1 MDTWRKPVNSRP
13 DATTLADLQGRFAAA
28 LRASGDQDSGDNG
41 RFACVVVG
49 DGLDPEA
56 RVQVYRNN
64 VRAMFEGAL
73 ARTYPVLRR
82 RVGDGYFSGLASAY
96 RKAHPSRSGD
106 LHWVGRSFPAWLGT
120 HLAGTEYAWLA
131 DLARLE
137 WACEEVLVTGEAT
150 PLEPAALTQVEPDD
164 LGDARLVM
172 QPGVRMVE
180 SGYPVW
186 SVWRENQPD
195 APGAPVD
202 FSIGPQWV
210 VVACVD
216 GGLVL
221 HSVPQD
227 HFRFVASLAAGA
239 TLALAVDESGISIE
253 QLPALLGWLFN
264 ERLVVGVAGPAKPPE
279 RVTP

>member
-1 MDTWRKPVNSRP
+1 LRP
-13 DATTLADLQGRFAAA
+13 DPATLADLQGRFAAA
-28 LRASGDQDSGDNG
+28 LRASGDEDSSGDSG
-41 RFACVVVG
+41 FAQCVVG
-49 DGLDPEA
+49 DGLDPGA

-64 VRAMFEGAL
+64 VCAMFEGAL
-73 ARTYPVLRR
+73 VRTYPVLHR
-82 RVGDGYFSGLASAY
+82 RVGNGYFRGLASAY
-96 RKAHPSRSGD
+96 REAHPSRSGD
-106 LHWVGRSFPAWLGT
+106 LHWVGRSFPAWLGA
-120 HLAGTEYAWLA
+120 HLAATEYAWLA

-137 WACEEVLVTGEAT
+137 WTCEEVLVTREAT
-150 PLEPAALTQVEPDD
+150 PIEPAALTQVAPGE
-164 LGDARLVM
+164 LGDARLVL
-172 QPGVRMVE
+172 QPALRVVE

-202 FSIGPQWV
+202 LSSGPQWV

-227 HFRFVASLAAGA
+227 HFRFVAGLAAGA
-239 TLALAVDESGISIE
+239 TLAMAVDESGISIE

-264 ERLVVGVAGPAKPPE
+264 ERLVVGVAGPAQPPE
-279 RVTP
+279 RGTP